1 MLFKNFEREH
11 TSSHSIATY
20 LLDGMLVGALFGV
33 VGLIIVGLHSRA
45 VALGVAIINFFIV
58 CYDHPWSVTEI
69 APRSRS
75 HVYASH
81 LDFISASSC
90 RRWAYMGY
98 KSMRAMPPGT
108 LENLPYVEGVN
119 YSAMQPWHVVD
130 LHRYLFFQAAF
141 TVL

>member
-1 MLFKNFEREH
+1 MVSDRDRAEISVSCLRF
-11 TSSHSIATY
+11 
-20 LLDGMLVGALFGV
+20 AL
-33 VGLIIVGLHSRA
+33 
-45 VALGVAIINFFIV
+45 
-58 CYDHPWSVTEI
+58 
-69 APRSRS
+69 
-75 HVYASH
+75 ASH

-141 TVL
+141 AVL